1 METWR
6 TNTEL
11 LEGKNVVSEKKT
23 VLDGINNRLDI
34 VEEKIFKLED
44 INNRDYQ
51 K

>member
-11 LEGKNVVSEKKT
+11 LEGKSVVSEKKT